1 MRFREKEA
9 NVGRICQSDNEIGLD
24 TKRHRSIEAKY
35 VSEVVFEKSGN
46 FRHSERQRKNLAN
59 VTSAGEGKILINKYR
74 AAKIR
79 STFLSHLILILVSL
93 ISVFPFIWLI
103 STSLK
108 GNSENIFAY
117 PPQIIPQDFTLANYT
132 GVWDK
137 VNFIGYFINSMIV
150 AGGTV
155 VLNLI
160 LSAMAGYPL
169 ARMEFKGKKITF
181 FAILATIMIPF
192 QAIMLPVYLI
202 TLKLHLTDNVNDFAG
217 FMGLIMPFAVS
228 AFGIFLMRQAFL
240 GIPKEM
246 EEAAIVDG
254 CNVFQV
260 FWKVLMPMVKPSLA
274 VLAIF
279 TFIGSWG
286 EFLWPSI
293 VLTKESMYT
302 LPVGVNNLQ
311 GMFSSNWRFI
321 AAGSILSTIPIL
333 IFFLAMQ
340 RYFIS
345 GENEGAVKG

>member
-1 MRFREKEA
+1 MIK
-9 NVGRICQSDNEIGLD
+9 RIFSKI
-24 TKRHRSIEAKY
+24 SIHA
-35 VSEVVFEKSGN
+35 V
-46 FRHSERQRKNLAN
+46 
-59 VTSAGEGKILINKYR
+59 
-74 AAKIR
+74 
-79 STFLSHLILILVSL
+79 LILVSL
-93 ISVFPFIWLI
+93 LSIFPFVWLI

-108 GNSENIFAY
+108 GASENIFAY
-117 PPQIIPQDFTLANYT
+117 PPQLIPKDFTFENYI

-137 VNFIGYFINSMIV
+137 VDFIGYFINSMVV

-155 VLNLI
+155 LLNLI

-202 TLKLHLTDNVNDFAG
+202 TLKLNLVDSVNNFAG
-217 FMGLIMPFAVS
+217 FLGLILQFAVS

-254 CNVFQV
+254 CSVFQI
-260 FWKVLMPMVKPSLA
+260 FTKVLLPMVKPSLA

-293 VLTKESMYT
+293 VLTKEAMYT

-321 AAGSILSTIPIL
+321 AAGSILSTVPII

-340 RYFIS
+340 KYFIS
-345 GENEGAVKG
+345 GENDGAVKG

>member
-1 MRFREKEA
+1 MIK
-9 NVGRICQSDNEIGLD
+9 RIFSKI
-24 TKRHRSIEAKY
+24 SIHA
-35 VSEVVFEKSGN
+35 V
-46 FRHSERQRKNLAN
+46 
-59 VTSAGEGKILINKYR
+59 
-74 AAKIR
+74 
-79 STFLSHLILILVSL
+79 LILVSL
-93 ISVFPFIWLI
+93 LSIFPFVWLI

-108 GNSENIFAY
+108 GASENIFAY
-117 PPQIIPQDFTLANYT
+117 PPQLIPKDFTFDNYI

-137 VNFIGYFINSMIV
+137 VDFIGYFINSMVV

-155 VLNLI
+155 LLNLI

-202 TLKLHLTDNVNDFAG
+202 TLKLNLVDSVNNFAG
-217 FMGLIMPFAVS
+217 FLGLILPFAVS

-254 CNVFQV
+254 CSVFQI
-260 FWKVLMPMVKPSLA
+260 FTKVLLPMVKPSLA

-293 VLTKESMYT
+293 VLTKEAMYT

-321 AAGSILSTIPIL
+321 AAGSILSTVPII

-340 RYFIS
+340 KYFIS
-345 GENEGAVKG
+345 GENDGAVKG

>member
-1 MRFREKEA
+1 MIFKDK
-9 NVGRICQSDNEIGLD
+9 DNL
-24 TKRHRSIEAKY
+24 
-35 VSEVVFEKSGN
+35 F
-46 FRHSERQRKNLAN
+46 KNLWIHI
-59 VTSAGEGKILINKYR
+59 ILIT
-74 AAKIR
+74 I
-79 STFLSHLILILVSL
+79 SLLSI
-93 ISVFPFIWLI
+93 FPFIWLI

-117 PPQIIPQDFTLANYT
+117 PPQIIPVDFTWDNYI
-132 GVWDK
+132 GVWHR

-150 AGGTV
+150 AAGTV
-155 VLNLI
+155 ILNLI
-160 LSAMAGYPL
+160 LSSLAAYPL

-181 FAILATIMIPF
+181 FAVLATIMIPF

-202 TLKLHLTDNVNDFAG
+202 TIKLHLTDNYGSFAG

-240 GIPKEM
+240 TIPKEM

-254 CNVFQV
+254 CNVFQI
-260 FWKVLMPMVKPSLA
+260 FGKVLLPMVKPSLA

-293 VLTKESMYT
+293 VLTKEAMYT

-311 GMFSSNWRFI
+311 GMFSSNWRYI
-321 AAGSILSTIPIL
+321 AAGSILATIPIL

-340 RYFIS
+340 KYFIS
-345 GENEGAVKG
+345 GENDGAVKG

>member
-1 MRFREKEA
+1 MKLKNIPIHIVLIF
-9 NVGRICQSDNEIGLD
+9 V
-24 TKRHRSIEAKY
+24 SI
-35 VSEVVFEKSGN
+35 
-46 FRHSERQRKNLAN
+46 
-59 VTSAGEGKILINKYR
+59 
-74 AAKIR
+74 
-79 STFLSHLILILVSL
+79 LSI
-93 ISVFPFIWLI
+93 FPFLWLL

-108 GNSENIFAY
+108 GAGENIFAY
-117 PPQIIPQDFTLANYT
+117 PPNIIPKDFTFDNYV
-132 GVWDK
+132 GVWHR
-137 VNFIGYFINSMIV
+137 VNLMRYFINSMIV

-155 VLNLI
+155 LLNLI
-160 LSAMAGYPL
+160 LSSLAAYPL

-202 TLKLHLTDNVNDFAG
+202 TLKLHLVDTYGDVMG
-217 FMGLIMPFAVS
+217 FIGLIMPFAVS

-240 GIPKEM
+240 AIPREM

-260 FWKVLMPMVKPSLA
+260 FWKVLLPMVKPSLA

-293 VLTKESMYT
+293 VLTKETIYT

-321 AAGSILSTIPIL
+321 AAGSVISTIPII

-340 RYFIS
+340 KYFIS

>member
-1 MRFREKEA
+1 MKKFIEK
-9 NVGRICQSDNEIGLD
+9 I
-24 TKRHRSIEAKY
+24 SIH
-35 VSEVVFEKSGN
+35 V
-46 FRHSERQRKNLAN
+46 
-59 VTSAGEGKILINKYR
+59 ILIF
-74 AAKIR
+74 I
-79 STFLSHLILILVSL
+79 SLLSI
-93 ISVFPFIWLI
+93 FPFIWLI

-108 GNSENIFAY
+108 GNAENIFAY
-117 PPQIIPQDFTLANYT
+117 PPQLIPTDFTLANYT
-132 GVWDK
+132 GVWHR

-150 AGGTV
+150 AVGTV
-155 VLNLI
+155 ILNLI
-160 LSAMAGYPL
+160 LSSMAGYPL
-169 ARMEFKGKKITF
+169 ARMEFKGKKTSF
-181 FAILATIMIPF
+181 FAVLATIMIPF

-202 TLKLHLTDNVNDFAG
+202 TLKLHLVDSVNNFAG
-217 FMGLIMPFAVS
+217 YIGLIMPFAVS

-254 CNVFQV
+254 CSVWQL
-260 FWKVLMPMVKPSLA
+260 FWRVLIPMVKPSLA

-293 VLTKESMYT
+293 VLTKEAMYT

-321 AAGSILSTIPIL
+321 AAGSILSIIPII
-333 IFFLAMQ
+333 IFFLSMQ

>member
-1 MRFREKEA
+1 MK
-9 NVGRICQSDNEIGLD
+9 L
-24 TKRHRSIEAKY
+24 K
-35 VSEVVFEKSGN
+35 N
-46 FRHSERQRKNLAN
+46 FW
-59 VTSAGEGKILINKYR
+59 I
-74 AAKIR
+74 
-79 STFLSHLILILVSL
+79 HLILISVSL
-93 ISVFPFIWLI
+93 LSIFPFIWLI

-108 GNSENIFAY
+108 GNAENIFAY
-117 PPQIIPQDFTLANYT
+117 PPQLIPSDFTFANYV
-132 GVWDK
+132 GVWKK
-137 VNFIGYFINSMIV
+137 VNFLGYFLNSMIAAV
-150 AGGTV
+150 ATV

-160 LSAMAGYPL
+160 LSSMAGYPL
-169 ARMEFKGKKITF
+169 ARMEFKGKKTAF

-202 TLKLHLTDNVNDFAG
+202 TLKLHLVDSVNNFAG
-217 FMGLIMPFAVS
+217 YVGLIMPFAVS

-240 GIPKEM
+240 TIPKEM

-254 CNVFQV
+254 CSVFQL

-293 VLTKESMYT
+293 VLTKEAMYT

-321 AAGSILSTIPIL
+321 AAGSFLSIIPIL
-333 IFFLAMQ
+333 IFFLSMQ

>member
-1 MRFREKEA
+1 MRF
-9 NVGRICQSDNEIGLD
+9 
-24 TKRHRSIEAKY
+24 
-35 VSEVVFEKSGN
+35 
-46 FRHSERQRKNLAN
+46 KNIW
-59 VTSAGEGKILINKYR
+59 THI
-74 AAKIR
+74 
-79 STFLSHLILILVSL
+79 ILILVSI
-93 ISVFPFIWLI
+93 ISIFPFIWLL

-108 GNSENIFAY
+108 GSGENIFAY
-117 PPQIIPQDFTLANYT
+117 PPVMIPQDFTFANYV
-132 GVWDK
+132 GVWHK
-137 VNFIGYFINSMIV
+137 VDLMRYFINSMIV

-155 VLNLI
+155 LLNLI
-160 LSAMAGYPL
+160 LSSLAAYPL
-169 ARMEFKGKKITF
+169 ARMEFKGKRITF
-181 FAILATIMIPF
+181 FAILATIMVPF

-202 TLKLHLTDNVNDFAG
+202 TLKLHLTDTYSDTLG
-217 FMGLIMPFAVS
+217 FIGLIMPFAVS

-240 GIPKEM
+240 GIPREM

-260 FWKVLMPMVKPSLA
+260 FWKVLLPMVKPSLA

-293 VLTKESMYT
+293 VLTKEAMYT

-311 GMFSSNWRFI
+311 GMFSSNWRYI
-321 AAGSILSTIPIL
+321 AAGSIISTIPIL

-340 RYFIS
+340 KYFIS

>member
-1 MRFREKEA
+1 MIRKFLEK
-9 NVGRICQSDNEIGLD
+9 L
-24 TKRHRSIEAKY
+24 SI
-35 VSEVVFEKSGN
+35 
-46 FRHSERQRKNLAN
+46 HS
-59 VTSAGEGKILINKYR
+59 ILI
-74 AAKIR
+74 
-79 STFLSHLILILVSL
+79 FVSL
-93 ISVFPFIWLI
+93 LSIFPFIWLI

-108 GNSENIFAY
+108 GLDENIFAY
-117 PPQIIPQDFTLANYT
+117 PPVLMPQQFTWDNYL

-137 VNFIGYFINSMIV
+137 VNFMGYFINSMIV
-150 AGGTV
+150 AGLTV
-155 VLNLI
+155 FLNLL
-160 LSAMAGYPL
+160 LSSLAAYPL
-169 ARMEFKGKKITF
+169 ARMNFRGKKFVF
-181 FAILATIMIPF
+181 FAILATIMVPF

-202 TLKLHLTDNVNDFAG
+202 TIKLHLLDSVNNV
-217 FMGLIMPFAVS
+217 MGYIGLVMPFAVS

-240 GIPKEM
+240 TVPKEM

-260 FWKVLMPMVKPSLA
+260 FFKVVLPMVKPTLA

-293 VLTKESMYT
+293 VLTKDAMYT

-333 IFFLAMQ
+333 IFFLALQ
-340 RYFIS
+340 KYFIS
-345 GENEGAVKG
+345 GENDGAVKG

>member
-1 MRFREKEA
+1 MIRKIFSK
-9 NVGRICQSDNEIGLD
+9 V
-24 TKRHRSIEAKY
+24 SIHA
-35 VSEVVFEKSGN
+35 V
-46 FRHSERQRKNLAN
+46 
-59 VTSAGEGKILINKYR
+59 
-74 AAKIR
+74 
-79 STFLSHLILILVSL
+79 LILTSL
-93 ISVFPFIWLI
+93 LSIFPFIWLI
-103 STSLK
+103 STSFK
-108 GNSENIFAY
+108 GAGENIFAY
-117 PPQIIPQDFTLANYT
+117 PPTVIPTDFTFENYV
-132 GVWDK
+132 GVWGK
-137 VNFIGYFINSMIV
+137 VDFIGYFLNSMIV

-155 VLNLI
+155 LLNLI

-169 ARMEFKGKKITF
+169 ARMEFKGKKIAF

-202 TLKLHLTDNVNDFAG
+202 TLKLNLVDSVSNFAG
-217 FMGLIMPFAVS
+217 FMGLILPFAVS

-240 GIPKEM
+240 GIPREM

-254 CNVFQV
+254 CNVFQI
-260 FWKVLMPMVKPSLA
+260 FIKVLLPMVKPSLA

-293 VLTKESMYT
+293 VLTKETMYT

-321 AAGSILSTIPIL
+321 AAGSILSTIPI
-333 IFFLAMQ
+333 IVFFLAMQ
-340 RYFIS
+340 KYFIS